1 MSQNSDTNNK
11 STLNQDSSNNL
22 INDELSFMKKSS
34 FSDFEVGAKFRIF
47 DKTSNNTKVA
57 FLSHLSIP
65 TAIEV
70 FSNNV
75 YGILSR
81 LNVSHDLN
89 NDSQIGYNLGYNK
102 FKKMDGQFIYTIVYG
117 RSLDSFGIFFEIFGD
132 DSKNSSNINFDSGIT
147 YLLDNKKQLDLSIGK
162 GINNDMFFI
171 SGGIIEVLNNNV
183 SILVDSSVPEEKVSS
198 ALISEHIEKLERNLS
213 SENVTNKDDI
223 ELRKNDF
230 NEVKK
235 SLQNR

>member
-1 MSQNSDTNNK
+1 MKKRFLIFLFLLFNCSLVFSQITTDRPDQTESAVVLSSGQIQVESGILIENSQSNIN
-11 STLNQDSSNNL
+11 TLFRIGIIEGIEIRINSNYL

-47 DKTSNNTKVA
+47 DKTSSNTKVA

-75 YGILSR
+75 YGLMNR

-89 NDSQIGYNLGYNK
+89 NESQIGYNLGYNK

-117 RSLDSFGIFFEIFGD
+117 RSLGSFGIFFEIFGD

-147 YLLDNKKQLDLSIGK
+147 YLLDNNKQIDLSIGK

-171 SGGIIEVLNNNV
+171 SGGI
-183 SILVDSSVPEEKVSS
+183 SINID
-198 ALISEHIEKLERNLS
+198 
-213 SENVTNKDDI
+213 
-223 ELRKNDF
+223 
-230 NEVKK
+230 
-235 SLQNR
+235 

>member
-1 MSQNSDTNNK
+1 MKKRFLIFLFLLFNYSLVFSQITTDRPDQTESAVVLSTGQIQVESGISIENSQSNIN
-11 STLNQDSSNNL
+11 TLFRIGIIKGIEIRINSNYL

-89 NDSQIGYNLGYNK
+89 NESQIGYNLGYNK

-117 RSLDSFGIFFEIFGD
+117 RSLDSCGIFFEIFGD

-162 GINNDMFFI
+162 GINNEMFFI
-171 SGGIIEVLNNNV
+171 SGGI
-183 SILVDSSVPEEKVSS
+183 SINID
-198 ALISEHIEKLERNLS
+198 
-213 SENVTNKDDI
+213 
-223 ELRKNDF
+223 
-230 NEVKK
+230 
-235 SLQNR
+235 

>member
-1 MSQNSDTNNK
+1 MKKRFLIFLFLLFNCSLVFSQITTDRPDQTESAVVLSSGQIQVESGILIQNSQSNIN
-11 STLNQDSSNNL
+11 TLFRIGIIEGIEIRINSNYL

-89 NDSQIGYNLGYNK
+89 NESQIGYNLGYNK

-162 GINNDMFFI
+162 GINNEMFFI
-171 SGGIIEVLNNNV
+171 SGGI
-183 SILVDSSVPEEKVSS
+183 SINID
-198 ALISEHIEKLERNLS
+198 
-213 SENVTNKDDI
+213 
-223 ELRKNDF
+223 
-230 NEVKK
+230 
-235 SLQNR
+235 

>member
-1 MSQNSDTNNK
+1 MKKRFLIFLFLLFNCSLVFSQITTDRPDQTESAVVLSSGQIQVESGISIENS
-11 STLNQDSSNNL
+11 QSNINALFRIGIIEGIEIRVNSNYL

-75 YGILSR
+75 YGLLSR

-89 NDSQIGYNLGYNK
+89 NESQIGYNLGYNK
-102 FKKMDGQFIYTIVYG
+102 FKKNDGEFVYTIVYG
-117 RSLDSFGIFFEIFGD
+117 KSLDSFGIFFEIFGD

-171 SGGIIEVLNNNV
+171 SGGI
-183 SILVDSSVPEEKVSS
+183 SINID
-198 ALISEHIEKLERNLS
+198 
-213 SENVTNKDDI
+213 
-223 ELRKNDF
+223 
-230 NEVKK
+230 
-235 SLQNR
+235 

>member
-1 MSQNSDTNNK
+1 MKKRFLIFLFLLFNYSLVFSQITTDRPDQTESAVVLSTGQIQVESGISIENSQSNIN
-11 STLNQDSSNNL
+11 TLFRIGIIKGIEIRINSNYL

-34 FSDFEVGAKFRIF
+34 FSDFEVGAKFRVF

-89 NDSQIGYNLGYNK
+89 NESQIGYNLGYNK
-102 FKKMDGQFIYTIVYG
+102 FKKNDGQFVYTIVYG

-171 SGGIIEVLNNNV
+171 SGGI
-183 SILVDSSVPEEKVSS
+183 SISID
-198 ALISEHIEKLERNLS
+198 
-213 SENVTNKDDI
+213 
-223 ELRKNDF
+223 
-230 NEVKK
+230 
-235 SLQNR
+235 

>member
-1 MSQNSDTNNK
+1 MKKRFLIFLFLLFNCSLVFSQITTDRPDQTESAVVLSSGQIQVESGISIENSQSNINTLFRIDIIEGIEIRIN
-11 STLNQDSSNNL
+11 STYL

-75 YGILSR
+75 YGLLSR

-89 NDSQIGYNLGYNK
+89 NESQIGYNLGYNK

-132 DSKNSSNINFDSGIT
+132 DSKNISNINFDSGIT

-171 SGGIIEVLNNNV
+171 SGGI
-183 SILVDSSVPEEKVSS
+183 SISID
-198 ALISEHIEKLERNLS
+198 
-213 SENVTNKDDI
+213 
-223 ELRKNDF
+223 
-230 NEVKK
+230 
-235 SLQNR
+235 

>member
-1 MSQNSDTNNK
+1 MKKRFLIFLFLLFNCSLVFSQITTDRPDQTESAVVLSSGQIQVESGILIENSQSNIN
-11 STLNQDSSNNL
+11 TLFRIGIIDGIEIRINSNYL

-89 NDSQIGYNLGYNK
+89 NESQIGYNLGYNK

-162 GINNDMFFI
+162 GINNEMFFI
-171 SGGIIEVLNNNV
+171 SGGI
-183 SILVDSSVPEEKVSS
+183 SISID
-198 ALISEHIEKLERNLS
+198 
-213 SENVTNKDDI
+213 
-223 ELRKNDF
+223 
-230 NEVKK
+230 
-235 SLQNR
+235 

>member
-1 MSQNSDTNNK
+1 MKKRFLIFLFLLFNCSLVFSQITTDRPDQTESAVVLSSGQIQVESGFSIANSQSNIN
-11 STLNQDSSNNL
+11 TLFRIGIIDGIEIRINSNYL
-22 INDELSFMKKSS
+22 INDELSYMNKSS

-57 FLSHLSIP
+57 FLSHISIP

-75 YGILSR
+75 YGLLSR

-89 NDSQIGYNLGYNK
+89 NESQIGYNLGYNK
-102 FKKMDGQFIYTIVYG
+102 FKKIDGQFVYTIVYG

-171 SGGIIEVLNNNV
+171 SGGI
-183 SILVDSSVPEEKVSS
+183 SINID
-198 ALISEHIEKLERNLS
+198 
-213 SENVTNKDDI
+213 
-223 ELRKNDF
+223 
-230 NEVKK
+230 
-235 SLQNR
+235 

>member
-1 MSQNSDTNNK
+1 MKKRFLIFLFLLFNYSLVFSQITTDRPDQTESAVVLSTGQIQVESGISIENSQSNIN
-11 STLNQDSSNNL
+11 TLFRIGIIKGIEIRINSNYL

-34 FSDFEVGAKFRIF
+34 FSDFEVGAKFRVF

-57 FLSHLSIP
+57 FLTHLSIP

-89 NDSQIGYNLGYNK
+89 NESQIGYNLGYNK
-102 FKKMDGQFIYTIVYG
+102 FKKMDGQFIYTIVYE

-132 DSKNSSNINFDSGIT
+132 DSKNSFNINFDSGIT

-162 GINNDMFFI
+162 GINNDMFFV
-171 SGGIIEVLNNNV
+171 SGGI
-183 SILVDSSVPEEKVSS
+183 SINID
-198 ALISEHIEKLERNLS
+198 
-213 SENVTNKDDI
+213 
-223 ELRKNDF
+223 
-230 NEVKK
+230 
-235 SLQNR
+235 

>member
-1 MSQNSDTNNK
+1 MNKRLLIFLFLLFNCSMVVSQITTDRPDQTESAVVLSSGQIQVESGILIENSQSNIN
-11 STLNQDSSNNL
+11 TLFRIGIIEGIEIRINSNYL

-57 FLSHLSIP
+57 FLTHLSIP

-75 YGILSR
+75 YGLLSR

-89 NDSQIGYNLGYNK
+89 NESQIGYNLGYNK

-162 GINNDMFFI
+162 GINNDMFYI
-171 SGGIIEVLNNNV
+171 SGGI
-183 SILVDSSVPEEKVSS
+183 SINID
-198 ALISEHIEKLERNLS
+198 
-213 SENVTNKDDI
+213 
-223 ELRKNDF
+223 
-230 NEVKK
+230 
-235 SLQNR
+235 

>member
-1 MSQNSDTNNK
+1 MKKRFLIFLFLLFNYSLVFSQITTDRPDQTESAVVLSTGQIQVESGISIENSQSNIN
-11 STLNQDSSNNL
+11 TLFRIGIIEGIEIRINSNYL

-34 FSDFEVGAKFRIF
+34 FSDFEVGAKFRVF

-57 FLSHLSIP
+57 FLTHLSIP

-89 NDSQIGYNLGYNK
+89 NESQIGYNLGYNK

-162 GINNDMFFI
+162 GINNEMFFI
-171 SGGIIEVLNNNV
+171 SGGI
-183 SILVDSSVPEEKVSS
+183 SINID
-198 ALISEHIEKLERNLS
+198 
-213 SENVTNKDDI
+213 
-223 ELRKNDF
+223 
-230 NEVKK
+230 
-235 SLQNR
+235 

>member
-1 MSQNSDTNNK
+1 MKKRFLIFLFLLFNCSLVFTQITTDRPDQTESAVVLSLGQIQVESGISIEDSQSNINTLFRIGIIEGIEIRFNSTY
-11 STLNQDSSNNL
+11 L
-22 INDELSFMKKSS
+22 INDKLSFMKKSS

-47 DKTSNNTKVA
+47 DKTSNNIKVA

-89 NDSQIGYNLGYNK
+89 NESQIGYNLGYNK

-171 SGGIIEVLNNNV
+171 SGGI
-183 SILVDSSVPEEKVSS
+183 SIKID
-198 ALISEHIEKLERNLS
+198 
-213 SENVTNKDDI
+213 
-223 ELRKNDF
+223 
-230 NEVKK
+230 
-235 SLQNR
+235 

>member
-1 MSQNSDTNNK
+1 MKKRFLIFLLLLLNCSLVFSQITTDRPDQTESAVVLSSGQIQIESGILIENSQSNIN
-11 STLNQDSSNNL
+11 TLFRIGIIEGIEIRINSNYL
-22 INDELSFMKKSS
+22 INDKLSFMKKSS

-47 DKTSNNTKVA
+47 DKNQNNTKVA

-65 TAIEV
+65 TAIDV

-75 YGILSR
+75 YGLLSR

-89 NDSQIGYNLGYNK
+89 NESQIGYNLGYNK

-171 SGGIIEVLNNNV
+171 SGGI
-183 SILVDSSVPEEKVSS
+183 SINID
-198 ALISEHIEKLERNLS
+198 
-213 SENVTNKDDI
+213 
-223 ELRKNDF
+223 
-230 NEVKK
+230 
-235 SLQNR
+235 

>member
-1 MSQNSDTNNK
+1 MKKRFLIFLFLLFNYSLVFSQITTDRPDQTESAVVLSSGQIQVESGILIENSQSNIN
-11 STLNQDSSNNL
+11 TLFRIGIIEGIEIRINSNYL
-22 INDELSFMKKSS
+22 INDKLSFMKKSS
-34 FSDFEVGAKFRIF
+34 FSDFEVGAKFRVF

-57 FLSHLSIP
+57 FLTHLSIP

-75 YGILSR
+75 YGLLSR

-89 NDSQIGYNLGYNK
+89 NESQIGYNLGYNK

-162 GINNDMFFI
+162 GINNDMFYI
-171 SGGIIEVLNNNV
+171 SGGI
-183 SILVDSSVPEEKVSS
+183 SINID
-198 ALISEHIEKLERNLS
+198 
-213 SENVTNKDDI
+213 
-223 ELRKNDF
+223 
-230 NEVKK
+230 
-235 SLQNR
+235 

>member
-1 MSQNSDTNNK
+1 MKKRFLTFLFLLFNCSLVFSQIITDRPSQTESAVVLSSGQIQVESGILIENSQSNIN
-11 STLNQDSSNNL
+11 TLFRIGIIEGIEIRINSNYL

-70 FSNNV
+70 FSNDV
-75 YGILSR
+75 YGLLSR
-81 LNVSHDLN
+81 LNVSHGLN
-89 NDSQIGYNLGYNK
+89 NESQIAYNLGYNK

-147 YLLDNKKQLDLSIGK
+147 YLLDNEKQLDLSIGK
-162 GINNDMFFI
+162 GINNDMIFI
-171 SGGIIEVLNNNV
+171 SGGI
-183 SILVDSSVPEEKVSS
+183 SINID
-198 ALISEHIEKLERNLS
+198 
-213 SENVTNKDDI
+213 
-223 ELRKNDF
+223 
-230 NEVKK
+230 
-235 SLQNR
+235 

>member
-1 MSQNSDTNNK
+1 MKKRFLIFLFLLFNCSLVFSQITTDRPDQTESAVVLSTGQIQVESGISIENSQSNIN
-11 STLNQDSSNNL
+11 TLFRIGIIEGIEIRINSNYL
-22 INDELSFMKKSS
+22 INDKLSFMKKSS

-47 DKTSNNTKVA
+47 DKNQNNTKVA

-65 TAIEV
+65 SAIEV

-75 YGILSR
+75 YGLLSR

-89 NDSQIGYNLGYNK
+89 NESQIGYNLGYNK

-117 RSLDSFGIFFEIFGD
+117 RSLGSFGIFFEIFGD
-132 DSKNSSNINFDSGIT
+132 DSKNISNINFDSGIT

-171 SGGIIEVLNNNV
+171 SGGI
-183 SILVDSSVPEEKVSS
+183 SISID
-198 ALISEHIEKLERNLS
+198 
-213 SENVTNKDDI
+213 
-223 ELRKNDF
+223 
-230 NEVKK
+230 
-235 SLQNR
+235 

>member
-1 MSQNSDTNNK
+1 MKKRFLIFLFLLLNCSLVFSQITTDRPDQTESAVVLSTGQIQVESGISIENSQSNIN
-11 STLNQDSSNNL
+11 TLFRIGIIEGIEIRINSNYL
-22 INDELSFMKKSS
+22 INDKLSFMKKSS

-47 DKTSNNTKVA
+47 DKNQNNTKVA

-65 TAIEV
+65 SAIEV

-75 YGILSR
+75 YGLLSR

-89 NDSQIGYNLGYNK
+89 NESQIGYNLGYNK
-102 FKKMDGQFIYTIVYG
+102 FKKMDGQFIYTVVYG

-171 SGGIIEVLNNNV
+171 SGGI
-183 SILVDSSVPEEKVSS
+183 SINID
-198 ALISEHIEKLERNLS
+198 
-213 SENVTNKDDI
+213 
-223 ELRKNDF
+223 
-230 NEVKK
+230 
-235 SLQNR
+235 

>member
-1 MSQNSDTNNK
+1 MKKRFLTFLFLLFNCSLVFSQITTDRPDQTESAVVLSSGQIQVESGILIENSQSNIN
-11 STLNQDSSNNL
+11 TLFRIGIIEGIEIRINSNYL
-22 INDELSFMKKSS
+22 INDKLSFMKKSS

-47 DKTSNNTKVA
+47 DKTSSNTKVA

-75 YGILSR
+75 YGLMNR

-89 NDSQIGYNLGYNK
+89 NESQIGYNLGYNK

-132 DSKNSSNINFDSGIT
+132 DSKNNSNINFDSGIT
-147 YLLDNKKQLDLSIGK
+147 YLLDNNKQIDLSIGK

-171 SGGIIEVLNNNV
+171 SGGI
-183 SILVDSSVPEEKVSS
+183 SINID
-198 ALISEHIEKLERNLS
+198 
-213 SENVTNKDDI
+213 
-223 ELRKNDF
+223 
-230 NEVKK
+230 
-235 SLQNR
+235 

>member
-1 MSQNSDTNNK
+1 MKKRFLIFLFLLLNCSLVFSQITTDRPDQTESAVVLSSGQIQIESGISIENSQSNIN
-11 STLNQDSSNNL
+11 TLFRIGIIDGIEIRINSNYL

-34 FSDFEVGAKFRIF
+34 FSDFEVGAKFKIF

-89 NDSQIGYNLGYNK
+89 NESQIGYNLGYNK

-117 RSLDSFGIFFEIFGD
+117 KSLDSFGIFFEIFGD

-162 GINNDMFFI
+162 GINNEMFFI
-171 SGGIIEVLNNNV
+171 SGGI
-183 SILVDSSVPEEKVSS
+183 SINID
-198 ALISEHIEKLERNLS
+198 
-213 SENVTNKDDI
+213 
-223 ELRKNDF
+223 
-230 NEVKK
+230 
-235 SLQNR
+235 

>member
-1 MSQNSDTNNK
+1 MKKRFLIFLFLLFNCSLVFSQITTDRPDQTESAVVLSSGQIQVESGISIENSQSNIN
-11 STLNQDSSNNL
+11 TLFRIGIIEGIEIRINSNYL
-22 INDELSFMKKSS
+22 INDKLSFMKKSS

-47 DKTSNNTKVA
+47 DKNQNNTKVA

-65 TAIEV
+65 SAIEV

-75 YGILSR
+75 YGLLSR

-89 NDSQIGYNLGYNK
+89 NESQIGYNLGYNK

-162 GINNDMFFI
+162 GINNEMFFI
-171 SGGIIEVLNNNV
+171 SGGI
-183 SILVDSSVPEEKVSS
+183 SINID
-198 ALISEHIEKLERNLS
+198 
-213 SENVTNKDDI
+213 
-223 ELRKNDF
+223 
-230 NEVKK
+230 
-235 SLQNR
+235 

>member
-1 MSQNSDTNNK
+1 MKKRFLIFLFLLFNYSLVFSQITTDRPDQTESAIVLSTGQIQVESGISIENSQSNIN
-11 STLNQDSSNNL
+11 TLFRIGIIEGIEIRINSNYL

-47 DKTSNNTKVA
+47 DKTSNNTKVS

-89 NDSQIGYNLGYNK
+89 NESQIGYNLGYNK

-162 GINNDMFFI
+162 GINNEMFFI
-171 SGGIIEVLNNNV
+171 SGGI
-183 SILVDSSVPEEKVSS
+183 SINID
-198 ALISEHIEKLERNLS
+198 
-213 SENVTNKDDI
+213 
-223 ELRKNDF
+223 
-230 NEVKK
+230 
-235 SLQNR
+235 

>member
-1 MSQNSDTNNK
+1 MKKRFLIFLFLLFNCSLVFSQITTDRPDQTESAVVLSSGQIQVESGISIENSQSNIN
-11 STLNQDSSNNL
+11 TLFRIGIIEGIEIRINSNYL
-22 INDELSFMKKSS
+22 INDKLSFMKKSS

-47 DKTSNNTKVA
+47 DKNQNNTKVA

-65 TAIEV
+65 SAIEV

-75 YGILSR
+75 YGLLSR

-89 NDSQIGYNLGYNK
+89 NESQIGYNLGYNK

-171 SGGIIEVLNNNV
+171 SGGI
-183 SILVDSSVPEEKVSS
+183 SINID
-198 ALISEHIEKLERNLS
+198 
-213 SENVTNKDDI
+213 
-223 ELRKNDF
+223 
-230 NEVKK
+230 
-235 SLQNR
+235 

>member
-1 MSQNSDTNNK
+1 MKKRFLIFLFLLLNFSLVFSQITTDRPDQTESAVVLSTGQIQVESGISIENSQSNIN
-11 STLNQDSSNNL
+11 TLFRIGIIEGIEIRINSNYL
-22 INDELSFMKKSS
+22 INDKLSFMKKSS

-47 DKTSNNTKVA
+47 DKNQNNTKVA

-65 TAIEV
+65 SAIEV

-75 YGILSR
+75 YGLLSR

-89 NDSQIGYNLGYNK
+89 NESQIGYNLGYNK
-102 FKKMDGQFIYTIVYG
+102 FKKMDGQFIYTVVYG

-171 SGGIIEVLNNNV
+171 SGGI
-183 SILVDSSVPEEKVSS
+183 SINID
-198 ALISEHIEKLERNLS
+198 
-213 SENVTNKDDI
+213 
-223 ELRKNDF
+223 
-230 NEVKK
+230 
-235 SLQNR
+235 

>member
-1 MSQNSDTNNK
+1 MKKRFLIFLFLLFNYSLVFSQITTDRPDQTESAVVLSTGQIQVESGISIENSQSNIN
-11 STLNQDSSNNL
+11 TLFRIGIIKGIEIRINSNYL

-89 NDSQIGYNLGYNK
+89 NESQIGYNLGYNK

-132 DSKNSSNINFDSGIT
+132 DSKNSSNINFNSGIT

-171 SGGIIEVLNNNV
+171 SGGI
-183 SILVDSSVPEEKVSS
+183 SISID
-198 ALISEHIEKLERNLS
+198 
-213 SENVTNKDDI
+213 
-223 ELRKNDF
+223 
-230 NEVKK
+230 
-235 SLQNR
+235 

>member
-1 MSQNSDTNNK
+1 MKKRFLIFLFLLFNYSLVFSQITTDRPDQTESAVVLSTGQIQVESGISIENSQSNIN
-11 STLNQDSSNNL
+11 TLFRIGIIEGIEIRINSNYL
-22 INDELSFMKKSS
+22 INDKLSFMKKSS

-47 DKTSNNTKVA
+47 DKNQNNTKVA

-65 TAIEV
+65 SAIEV

-75 YGILSR
+75 YGLLSR

-89 NDSQIGYNLGYNK
+89 NESQIGYNLGYNK

-171 SGGIIEVLNNNV
+171 SGGI
-183 SILVDSSVPEEKVSS
+183 SINID
-198 ALISEHIEKLERNLS
+198 
-213 SENVTNKDDI
+213 
-223 ELRKNDF
+223 
-230 NEVKK
+230 
-235 SLQNR
+235 

>member
-1 MSQNSDTNNK
+1 MKKRFLIFLFLLFNSSLVFSQITTDRPDQTESAVVLSTGQIQVESGISIENSQSNIN
-11 STLNQDSSNNL
+11 TLFRIGIIKGIEIRINSNYL

-89 NDSQIGYNLGYNK
+89 NESQIGYNLGYNK

-162 GINNDMFFI
+162 GINNEMFFI
-171 SGGIIEVLNNNV
+171 SGGI
-183 SILVDSSVPEEKVSS
+183 SISID
-198 ALISEHIEKLERNLS
+198 
-213 SENVTNKDDI
+213 
-223 ELRKNDF
+223 
-230 NEVKK
+230 
-235 SLQNR
+235 

>member
-1 MSQNSDTNNK
+1 MKKRFLIFLFLLLNCSLVFSQITTDRPDQTESAVVLSSGQIQVESGISIENSQSNIN
-11 STLNQDSSNNL
+11 TLFRIGIIEGIEIRINSNYL
-22 INDELSFMKKSS
+22 INDKLSFMKKSS

-47 DKTSNNTKVA
+47 DKNQNNTKVA

-65 TAIEV
+65 SAIEV

-75 YGILSR
+75 YGLLSR

-89 NDSQIGYNLGYNK
+89 NESQIGYNLGYNK
-102 FKKMDGQFIYTIVYG
+102 FKKMDGQFIYTVVYG

-171 SGGIIEVLNNNV
+171 SGGI
-183 SILVDSSVPEEKVSS
+183 SINID
-198 ALISEHIEKLERNLS
+198 
-213 SENVTNKDDI
+213 
-223 ELRKNDF
+223 
-230 NEVKK
+230 
-235 SLQNR
+235 

>member
-1 MSQNSDTNNK
+1 MKKRFLIFLFLLFNYSLVFSQITTDRPDQTESAVVLSSGQIQIESGISIENSQSNIN
-11 STLNQDSSNNL
+11 TLFRIGIIDGIEIRINSNYL

-34 FSDFEVGAKFRIF
+34 FSDFEVGAKFKIF

-57 FLSHLSIP
+57 FLSLLSIP

-89 NDSQIGYNLGYNK
+89 NESQIGYNLGYNK

-162 GINNDMFFI
+162 GINNEMFFI
-171 SGGIIEVLNNNV
+171 SGGISINV
-183 SILVDSSVPEEKVSS
+183 D
-198 ALISEHIEKLERNLS
+198 
-213 SENVTNKDDI
+213 
-223 ELRKNDF
+223 
-230 NEVKK
+230 
-235 SLQNR
+235 

>member
-1 MSQNSDTNNK
+1 MKKRFLIFLFLLLNCSLVFSQITTDRPDQTESAVVLSSGQIQVESGISIENSQSNIN
-11 STLNQDSSNNL
+11 TLFRIGIIEGIEIRINSNYL
-22 INDELSFMKKSS
+22 INDKLSFMKKSS

-47 DKTSNNTKVA
+47 DKNQNNTKVA

-65 TAIEV
+65 SAIEV

-75 YGILSR
+75 YGLLSR

-89 NDSQIGYNLGYNK
+89 NESQIGYNLGYNK
-102 FKKMDGQFIYTIVYG
+102 FKKMDGQFIYTVVYG
-117 RSLDSFGIFFEIFGD
+117 RCLDSFGIFFEIFGD

-171 SGGIIEVLNNNV
+171 SGGI
-183 SILVDSSVPEEKVSS
+183 SINID
-198 ALISEHIEKLERNLS
+198 
-213 SENVTNKDDI
+213 
-223 ELRKNDF
+223 
-230 NEVKK
+230 
-235 SLQNR
+235 

>member
-1 MSQNSDTNNK
+1 MKKRFLIFLFLLFNYSLVFSQITTDRPDQTESAVVLSTGQIQVESGISIENSQSNIN
-11 STLNQDSSNNL
+11 TLFRIGIIEGIEIRINSNYL

-65 TAIEV
+65 TAIDV

-89 NDSQIGYNLGYNK
+89 NESQIGYNLGYNK
-102 FKKMDGQFIYTIVYG
+102 FKKMDGQFIYTVVYG

-162 GINNDMFFI
+162 GINNEMFFI
-171 SGGIIEVLNNNV
+171 SGGI
-183 SILVDSSVPEEKVSS
+183 SINID
-198 ALISEHIEKLERNLS
+198 
-213 SENVTNKDDI
+213 
-223 ELRKNDF
+223 
-230 NEVKK
+230 
-235 SLQNR
+235 